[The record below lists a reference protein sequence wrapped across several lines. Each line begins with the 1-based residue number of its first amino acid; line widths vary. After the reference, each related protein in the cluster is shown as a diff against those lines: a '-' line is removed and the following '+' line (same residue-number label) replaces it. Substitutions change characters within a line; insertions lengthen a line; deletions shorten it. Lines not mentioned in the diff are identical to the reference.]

1 MEIIL
6 YIEIIKGRV
15 KKSCSFRTRRAGG
28 KISGGNI
35 RLLFRFGLGREV
47 GRKKKK

>member
-35 RLLFRFGLGREV
+35 RLGLGREV
-47 GRKKKK
+47 GRKKKKK